1 MINNNIK
8 ITPLNKNKSVNI
20 GNITNSDSSFND
32 LVEEIQKKTEVSKNS
47 ENEVDNSVFSRSGNV
62 YNGQYT
68 ERGTKIIQSGEDM
81 NKDAFLKILATQMS
95 NQDPTQP
102 QDGTEYVSQFAQ
114 FAAMEQMSNLNTT
127 MNEYSAR
134 SLLGQGVML
143 NSYDNNGN
151 AITGIVR
158 GVAQNGSKIIVNVE
172 YINEKGEFV
181 IGDFERDDIMNVIGV
196 QDNRLDYINNNMAML
211 VGSSMIN
218 KEVEFIYSNVVG
230 VYEDDITIDDEMTDE
245 MEVKDELES
254 ILEQDIREGRKANGE
269 VVTYEGNNGTL
280 YETMKGRVEGI
291 VIENYEIKLRV
302 KIDTTNEIE
311 TVTLNRVVRVDG
323 EEYIN

>member
-8 ITPLNKNKSVNI
+8 ITPINKNKSINI
-20 GNITNSDSSFND
+20 GNSSNSDGSFND
-32 LVEEIQKKTEVSKNS
+32 LVEEIQKKTEASKNS
-47 ENEVDNSVFSRSGNV
+47 ENEVDNSAFSRSGNV

-68 ERGTKIIQSGEDM
+68 EKGTKIIQPGEDM

-151 AITGIVR
+151 AITGVVR

-172 YINEKGEFV
+172 YMNEKGEFV

-196 QDNRLDYINNNMAML
+196 QDNRLDYINNNIAVL

-218 KEVEFIYSNVVG
+218 KEVEFIYSNIDED
-230 VYEDDITIDDEMTDE
+230 YEDDITIDGGMTDE
-245 MEVKDELES
+245 IEAQDELES

-269 VVTYEGNNGTL
+269 VVTYESNGNL
-280 YETMKGRVEGI
+280 YETMTGRVEGI
-291 VIENYEIKLRV
+291 VIENHEIKLRV
-302 KIDTTNEIE
+302 KINMTNEIE